1 MFLLISKWKLFMKIE
16 RFVTGPIQV
25 NTYLLFDEE
34 SKEAIL
40 IDVGGSAK
48 SIIAKI
54 EELGLT
60 LKGIYNTHGHFDHI
74 LGAKDV
80 QDMMDIPFFVHK
92 GDVLFVENLEAQME
106 FYGLGR
112 ALPPQISG
120 FIDEQTVITLGKTEI
135 KVIETPGHTEGG
147 VCFLV
152 DNNLFSGDTLFLE
165 SIGRTD
171 LPGGDYKTLK
181 TSILE
186 KLFVLSEEIVV
197 YPGHDVPTS
206 IGHEKEY
213 NIMV

>member
-1 MFLLISKWKLFMKIE
+1 MKIE